1 MLEGQLTGDAGG
13 GVQSMT
19 SLWRTL
25 RPQGMSKWTHT
36 GGSWESF
43 FFFLKLCI
51 ALKGLPRWCSSKES
65 ICQDFP
71 AGAVAKTLSSQS

>member
-43 FFFLKLCI
+43 FFFKIMHCFDR
-51 ALKGLPRWCSSKES
+51 A
-65 ICQDFP
+65 
-71 AGAVAKTLSSQS
+71 SQVVQ

>member
-43 FFFLKLCI
+43 FFFLNY
-51 ALKGLPRWCSSKES
+51 ALL
-65 ICQDFP
+65 
-71 AGAVAKTLSSQS
+71 